1 MRITEHS
8 IEDFAIKL
16 LEHLGYEYIYA
27 PNIAPE
33 FPSDGGV
40 AAAGGRGGIFPSSG
54 GVPAAGGRGGI
65 FPSSGGVPAAG
76 GRGGIFPS
84 SGGVPAAGGRG
95 GQDQRTS
102 YEEILLTHRLAEAVR
117 RINPTVPP
125 AAQEEAIKEIQRIH
139 SPELLT
145 NNESFH
151 RLLTEGIKVSYQKDG
166 QQRGDLVWL
175 IDFNTPEN
183 NDFIVAN
190 QFTVV
195 EDGVNKRP
203 DVILFVNGIPLVVIE
218 LKNAADENATIKS
231 AFRQIET
238 YKAVIPSL
246 FTYNAF
252 TIISDGLE
260 ARAGTLSS
268 GMSRFMAWKSADGK
282 EEASHLV
289 SQMETLING
298 MLNKETLLDLVRHFI
313 VFEKSKKEDSK
324 TGVTTI
330 STVKKL
336 AAYHQYYAVNRAVES
351 AMRATGYSPS
361 LKGWHQPAADD
372 GVVNSPSL
380 KGWHQPAADDG
391 VVNSPSLKGWHQP
404 AADDGVVNS
413 PSLKG
418 WHQPAA
424 DDGVVNSPSLKGWH
438 QPAADDGVVNSPSL
452 KGWHQPAAD
461 DGVVNSPSLKGWH
474 QPAADDGVV
483 NSPSLKGWHQPAA
496 DDGVVNSP
504 SLKGWHQPAA
514 DDGVVNS
521 PSLKG
526 WHRPEGDD
534 GVVKRTSK
542 NYFSLPYNPKLK
554 DRARELRKAGNLPE
568 VLFWNEVKNKQFKG
582 YDFDRQKIIG
592 NYIVDFYCSNC
603 QVVIEIDGSSH
614 DDKVE
619 YDAERD
625 AFLESLGLTVIH
637 IPVNDIMKQI
647 SSVMNMLHEHP
658 ALAGTKESPHP
669 PAVGTPPEEGDFVQ
683 ESPESYG
690 VAGVKSQPKGDRK
703 GGVVWHTQGSGKS
716 LSMVFFT
723 GKIVLALNNPTVV
736 VITDRNDL
744 DDQLFDTFASST
756 QLLRQEPKQIENRN
770 DLKEK
775 LKVAS
780 GGVIFT
786 TIQKFS
792 PEEGNVYETLSE
804 RENIVVIADE
814 AHRTQYGFKAK
825 TVDEKDEQGNVI
837 GKKTV
842 YGFAKYMRDALPNA
856 TYIGFTGTPIESTDV
871 NTPAVFGNYID
882 VYDIAQAVEDGATVR
897 IYYESRLAKV
907 NLSEEGKKLV
917 EELDDELD
925 GEELTETQKAKAKWT
940 QLEAL
945 IGSENRIKNVANDI
959 IQHFG
964 QRQEV
969 FEGKGMIVAMSRRIA
984 ADLYGEIIKLKPEWH
999 SADLDK
1005 GVIKVVMTAASSD
1018 GEKIAKHH
1026 TTKQQRRMLADRMK
1040 DPDDELKLVIV
1051 RDMWL
1056 TGFDAPSMHTLYI
1069 DKPMKGHNLMQ
1080 AIARVNRV
1088 YKDKPGGLVVDY
1100 LGIASDL
1107 KKALSFYSDAG
1118 GKGDPTIAQAQ
1129 AVELMLEKLE
1139 VVSQMY
1145 SEFPSVGG
1153 VSATGGR
1160 GGFPYE
1166 DYFQAETGQKLS
1178 MILAAEEHILGLE
1191 DGKKRY
1197 INEVTALSKAF
1208 AIAVPHE
1215 QAMDVKD
1222 EVSFFQAVKARLAKF
1237 DGTGSSRTDEEIETT
1252 IRQVIDQ
1259 ALVSEQVI
1267 DVFDAAGIKKPD
1279 ISILSEDFLM
1289 ELKGMEHKNVALE
1302 VLKKLLN
1309 DEIIARS
1316 KKNLVKGKSL
1326 KEMLENS
1333 IKKYHNRILSAAEV
1347 MDELIKLSK
1356 EIVNMDSEAKKL
1368 GLSDF
1373 EYAFYT
1379 AVANND
1385 SAKQLMQQD
1394 KLRELAVILTER
1406 VKQNASIDWTI
1417 KESVRAKL
1425 KVIIKRTLR
1434 QYGYPPD
1441 MQKLATETVLKQA
1454 EMIANELSN

>member
-1 MRITEHS
+1 MTRITEHS

-27 PNIAPE
+27 PSIAYDGDNPE
-33 FPSDGGV
+33 RS
-40 AAAGGRGGIFPSSG
+40 
-54 GVPAAGGRGGI
+54 
-65 FPSSGGVPAAG
+65 
-76 GRGGIFPS
+76 
-84 SGGVPAAGGRG
+84 
-95 GQDQRTS
+95 S
-102 YEEILLTHRLAEAVR
+102 YEEVLLTNRMTEAIR
-117 RINPTVPP
+117 RINPAVPI
-125 AAQEEAIKEIQRIH
+125 AAQEEAIKEVQRIH
-139 SPELLT
+139 SPELLV

-151 RLLTEGIKVSYQKDG
+151 RILTEGIKVSYQKDG

-175 IDFNTPEN
+175 IDFNHPEN
-183 NDFIVAN
+183 NDFVVAN
-190 QFTVV
+190 QFTIV
-195 EDGVNKRP
+195 ENGVNKRP
-203 DVILFVNGIPLVVIE
+203 DVLLFVNGIPLVVIE
-218 LKNAADENATIKS
+218 LKNAADENATVRS
-231 AFRQIET
+231 AYRQIET
-238 YKAVIPSL
+238 YKATIPSL

-268 GMSRFMAWKSADGK
+268 SMSRYMAWKSADGK

-298 MLNKETLLDLVRHFI
+298 MLNKETFLDLVRHFI
-313 VFEKSKKEDSK
+313 VYEKSRKEDTK

-351 AMRATGYSPS
+351 AMRASGY
-361 LKGWHQPAADD
+361 
-372 GVVNSPSL
+372 
-380 KGWHQPAADDG
+380 
-391 VVNSPSLKGWHQP
+391 
-404 AADDGVVNS
+404 
-413 PSLKG
+413 
-418 WHQPAA
+418 
-424 DDGVVNSPSLKGWH
+424 
-438 QPAADDGVVNSPSL
+438 
-452 KGWHQPAAD
+452 
-461 DGVVNSPSLKGWH
+461 
-474 QPAADDGVV
+474 
-483 NSPSLKGWHQPAA
+483 
-496 DDGVVNSP
+496 
-504 SLKGWHQPAA
+504 
-514 DDGVVNS
+514 
-521 PSLKG
+521 
-526 WHRPEGDD
+526 
-534 GVVKRTSK
+534 
-542 NYFSLPYNPKLK
+542 
-554 DRARELRKAGNLPE
+554 NL
-568 VLFWNEVKNKQFKG
+568 
-582 YDFDRQKIIG
+582 
-592 NYIVDFYCSNC
+592 
-603 QVVIEIDGSSH
+603 
-614 DDKVE
+614 DKE
-619 YDAERD
+619 
-625 AFLESLGLTVIH
+625 T
-637 IPVNDIMKQI
+637 PTNM
-647 SSVMNMLHEHP
+647 VM
-658 ALAGTKESPHP
+658 
-669 PAVGTPPEEGDFVQ
+669 

-690 VAGVKSQPKGDRK
+690 VSGVKSQPKGDRK

-723 GKIVLALNNPTVV
+723 GKIVLALDNPTVV

-744 DDQLFDTFASST
+744 DDQLFDTFAASK
-756 QLLRQEPKQIENRN
+756 QLLRQDPVQIDNRN
-770 DLKEK
+770 ELKDK

-792 PEEGNVYETLSE
+792 PDEGNVYETLSE
-804 RENIVVIADE
+804 RENIIVLADE
-814 AHRTQYGFKAK
+814 AHRTQYGFKPK
-825 TVDEKDEQGNVI
+825 TVDAKDDQGNVI
-837 GKKTV
+837 GKKIV
-842 YGFAKYMRDALPNA
+842 YGFAKYMRDALPKA

-907 NLSEEGKKLV
+907 NLTDEGKKLV
-917 EELDDELD
+917 EELDDELSND
-925 GEELTETQKAKAKWT
+925 DLTETQKAKAKWT

-945 IGSENRIKNVANDI
+945 IGSENRLKNVANDI
-959 IQHFG
+959 ILHFE

-984 ADLYGEIIKLKPEWH
+984 ADLYEEIVRLKPEWH
-999 SADLDK
+999 SGDLNE
-1005 GVIKVVMTAASSD
+1005 GSIKVVMTSQSSD
-1018 GEKIAKHH
+1018 GPKMAKHH
-1026 TTKQQRRMLADRMK
+1026 TTKLQRRALAERMK
-1040 DPDDELKLVIV
+1040 DPEDNLKLVIV
-1051 RDMWL
+1051 CDMWL

-1107 KKALSFYSDAG
+1107 KRALSFYSDAG

-1139 VVSQMY
+1139 VVAQMFDGY
-1145 SEFPSVGG
+1145 
-1153 VSATGGR
+1153 
-1160 GGFPYE
+1160 PYE
-1166 DYFQAETGQKLS
+1166 DYFEADMGKKLS
-1178 MILAAEEHILGLE
+1178 MILGAEEHILSRE

-1208 AIAVPHE
+1208 AIAIPHE

-1222 EVSFFQAVKARLAKF
+1222 EVAFFQAVKARLAKF
-1237 DGTGSSRTDEEIETT
+1237 DSTDSGKTDEEIETT

-1279 ISILSEDFLM
+1279 ISILSEEFLL

-1309 DEIIARS
+1309 EEIKARS
-1316 KKNLVKGKSL
+1316 KKNLVKSRSL
-1326 KEMLENS
+1326 KEMLESS
-1333 IKKYHNRILSAAEV
+1333 IKRYHNKILTAAEV

-1406 VKQNASIDWTI
+1406 VKQNAAIDWTI

-1454 EMIANELSN
+1454 EMIAKELTM